1 MDAMEVFSRSS
12 CGDDDEEA
20 LKWAA
25 IEKLPTYL
33 RIRRGILKEEQ
44 GEAREIDIR
53 NLGLLERRHV
63 LERLVKIA
71 EDDNEKFLLKLRD
84 RIERLVSDLKEAI
97 SSHCNSCALEG
108 LQTLKSLKLETDSI
122 FIFYCC
128 LLSIV

>member
-1 MDAMEVFSRSS
+1 MEVFSRPS

-53 NLGLLERRHV
+53 KIGLLERRHV

-71 EDDNEKFLLKLRD
+71 EEDNEEFLLKLRD
-84 RIERLVSDLKEAI
+84 RIERLVHDYDFEWKKLIVSL
-97 SSHCNSCALEG
+97 HCYFCALE
-108 LQTLKSLKLETDSI
+108 
-122 FIFYCC
+122 
-128 LLSIV
+128 